1 MNAKKQQIS
10 NKVKSPTITAVIVS
24 YEPDVDLLLENIEAI
39 TTQVSQLVIVDNAS
53 TDQDSI
59 GSEVSKKCPSVVFK
73 ALSENSGL
81 GFAHNQGIAIAREN
95 ESDYVLLLDQ
105 DSTPTAGMVEQLV
118 SDIQLRSQV
127 VATPT
132 SAIGPRYV
140 GADRSDSFFIQ
151 FGLAKFKRIY
161 QDSSNS
167 NVTPCD
173 FLISSGALISLDA
186 LNDIGDMDQDLFI
199 DHVDTEWFLRAKSK
213 GYQAYGSF
221 SSVMQHSLGEQT
233 HKFRLFGFGR
243 ERNVPEHKPFRYYY
257 MFRNSVAL
265 YKRSYVSK
273 LWIWNDLQR
282 LAQIFIFYGLCV
294 GDRKANIKMMCL
306 GIKHGM
312 SGNLG
317 KQVF

>member
-1 MNAKKQQIS
+1 LSDNERENTAD
-10 NKVKSPTITAVIVS
+10 TAVIVS
-24 YEPDVDLLLENIEAI
+24 YEPDVALLLKNIEACDS
-39 TTQVSQLVIVDNAS
+39 QVSQLVVVDNAS
-53 TDQDSI
+53 INQSLVS
-59 GSEVSKKCPSVVFK
+59 SEISQKYPNTVFK
-73 ALSENSGL
+73 ALPENSGL
-81 GFAHNQGIAIAREN
+81 GCAHNQGIAVAREN
-95 ESDYVLLLDQ
+95 GSDYVLLLDQ

-118 SDIQLRSQV
+118 SDVELRSQV

-151 FGLAKFKRIY
+151 FGLAKFKRLY
-161 QDSSNS
+161 QSSNNS
-167 NVTPCD
+167 DVVPCD

-186 LNDIGDMDQDLFI
+186 LNDIGDMDEDLFI

-221 SSVMQHSLGEQT
+221 NSVMQHSLGEQT

-243 ERNVPEHKPFRYYY
+243 ERNIPEHKPFRYYY

-282 LAQIFIFYGLCV
+282 LVQIFVFYGLCV
-294 GDRKANIKMMCL
+294 GDRKANIKMMYL
-306 GIKHGM
+306 GIKHGI
-312 SGNLG
+312 SDNLG